1 MTETNNLIFLI
12 ILPGLIYLANFLC
25 KKNFFLINYS
35 GEIHQKFTSQT
46 NVPLTG
52 GIFIFISFILFYVI
66 LLNEYIIFVA
76 LFFATGLISDLK
88 IIKSPSKKFFI
99 QAVIILTC
107 VIVNNLLL
115 ENTRILILDN
125 FLNNNL
131 FNIIFVS
138 FCILIIVNGSN
149 FIDGVNTLV
158 IGYYVLISF
167 FILSL
172 KLNNSIMIQDVI
184 FNQWI
189 FFLLILFIFNLFGKM
204 FLGDNGSYLL
214 GFIFSFLLILIYS
227 SNQNISP
234 FFIIQLLWYPALE
247 NIFSIT
253 RKFVI
258 KRSPFI
264 PDQNHL
270 HQLLFFY
277 LKNRF
282 KWKVVILN
290 SLTAQIINFFNF
302 IVFFVA
308 SQDIYHTQYQ
318 IIILII
324 SIITYLVT
332 YLKLF
337 SFKFKGRV
345 VQW

>member
-149 FIDGVNTLV
+149 
-158 IGYYVLISF
+158 
-167 FILSL
+167 
-172 KLNNSIMIQDVI
+172 K
-184 FNQWI
+184 
-189 FFLLILFIFNLFGKM
+189 
-204 FLGDNGSYLL
+204 
-214 GFIFSFLLILIYS
+214 
-227 SNQNISP
+227 
-234 FFIIQLLWYPALE
+234 
-247 NIFSIT
+247 
-253 RKFVI
+253 
-258 KRSPFI
+258 
-264 PDQNHL
+264 
-270 HQLLFFY
+270 
-277 LKNRF
+277 
-282 KWKVVILN
+282 
-290 SLTAQIINFFNF
+290 
-302 IVFFVA
+302 
-308 SQDIYHTQYQ
+308 
-318 IIILII
+318 
-324 SIITYLVT
+324 
-332 YLKLF
+332 
-337 SFKFKGRV
+337 
-345 VQW
+345 